1 MNENRALP
9 ERPSPQETLISVVL
23 PVYNEAEV
31 LPLLLQS
38 VVDSLD
44 GVADY
49 EILFINDGSTDCSP
63 QMLDQ
68 LAAEN
73 GRVRVL
79 HFSRN
84 FGHQA
89 AVHAGMTHAR
99 GNAVVLMDS
108 DMQDRPDAIPRF
120 IEAWREGY
128 DVVYAIRTD
137 RKESPAKKFLFTA
150 FHRLMSRM
158 ASIDLPADAGNFGLV
173 DRRVARQ
180 VAAMGESD
188 RYFPGLR
195 SWVGFRQ
202 KGIEVERN
210 ARYDD
215 QPRVSLSGLGRL
227 AKTAIFSFSSFPLS
241 IFYVISISAMVVF
254 LGLSCFSLYCK
265 LVIHEATPGWTSHIL
280 VGSFFGAL
288 NAMGICILGEY
299 IIRIYD
305 QVRGRPLY
313 LIDRTVNSELPAEE
327 EDRSGDTP
335 YVELM
340 EQAVRLLEAGTLH
353 EGPAPDVEFH
363 ASVPQ
368 SDDEWADLIVFPLH
382 ND

>member
-1 MNENRALP
+1 
-9 ERPSPQETLISVVL
+9 
-23 PVYNEAEV
+23 
-31 LPLLLQS
+31 
-38 VVDSLD
+38 
-44 GVADY
+44 
-49 EILFINDGSTDCSP
+49 
-63 QMLDQ
+63 
-68 LAAEN
+68 
-73 GRVRVL
+73 
-79 HFSRN
+79 
-84 FGHQA
+84 
-89 AVHAGMTHAR
+89 
-99 GNAVVLMDS
+99 MDS

-120 IEAWREGY
+120 VEAWREGY

-137 RKESPAKKFLFTA
+137 RKEHPIKKFLFNT
-150 FHRLMSRM
+150 FHRLMSWM

-202 KGIEVERN
+202 KGIEVERS

-215 QPRVSLSGLGRL
+215 TPRVSLAGLGRL

-241 IFYVISISAMVVF
+241 IFYVISISATLVF

-265 LVIHEATPGWTSHIL
+265 LIIHQATPGWTSHIL

-288 NAMGICILGEY
+288 NALGICILGEY

-313 LIDRTVNSELPAEE
+313 LIDRTVNSDLPEEE
-327 EDRSGDTP
+327 EDDTGDMP

-340 EQAVRLLEAGTLH
+340 EEAVRLLEAGSMHKEPT
-353 EGPAPDVEFH
+353 ADIEFH
-363 ASVPQ
+363 PTEPETAEA
-368 SDDEWADLIVFPLH
+368 DEEAEAADLVVFPLR
-382 ND
+382 DE